1 MKGLV
6 IMEQIEF
13 VLDLLNT
20 FIDDHINMY
29 GYTETIEYL
38 IDLGCTKDLLV
49 KELEFDEDDV
59 AEAFLT
65 YYEKNKDY
73 E

>member
-1 MKGLV
+1 
-6 IMEQIEF
+6 MEQIEF